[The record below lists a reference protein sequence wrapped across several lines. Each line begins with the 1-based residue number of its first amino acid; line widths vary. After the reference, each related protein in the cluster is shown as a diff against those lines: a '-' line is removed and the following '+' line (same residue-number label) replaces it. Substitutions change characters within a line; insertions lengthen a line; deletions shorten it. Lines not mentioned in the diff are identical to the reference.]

1 MKVCMDCCLTYDDG
15 AQVCAQCGKPLT
27 YVAPQQA
34 EPTDHTAEF
43 DAADIS
49 QNKVLAMVS
58 YLMGWI
64 GIVIALL
71 ASSTSPYTAFHVKQA
86 LKIQI
91 CNALLGIIAAVLAI
105 TVIVPIAAA
114 VCIAILSIVN
124 IICFFQVC
132 SGKAKEPAIVSKLGF
147 LK

>member
-1 MKVCMDCCLTYDDG
+1 MDCCLTYDDG

-27 YVAPQQA
+27 YVTPQQA
-34 EPTDHTAEF
+34 DPTDHTADF

-49 QNKVLAMVS
+49 QNKVLAMVP
-58 YLMGWI
+58 YLMGWV

-71 ASSTSPYTAFHVKQA
+71 ASGTSPYAAFHVKQA
-86 LKIQI
+86 LKIQV
-91 CNALLGIIAAVLAI
+91 CYSLLAIVGCLLSWTLIVPFAAV
-105 TVIVPIAAA
+105 IAAA
-114 VCIAILSIVN
+114 VLGVVN

-132 SGKAKEPAIVSKLGF
+132 SGKAKEPAIVSKLSF